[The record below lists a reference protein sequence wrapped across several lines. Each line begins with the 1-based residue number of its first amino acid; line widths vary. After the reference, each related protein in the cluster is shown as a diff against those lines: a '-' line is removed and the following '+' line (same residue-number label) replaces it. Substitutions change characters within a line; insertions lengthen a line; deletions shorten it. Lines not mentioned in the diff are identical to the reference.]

1 MADNVVQ
8 PSAALKTMEREYKS
22 KAVEMTA
29 LFENLLKLLSEKEVE
44 CEDLK
49 YDLQDQTESRRHWH
63 KRAADAEGRIAS
75 VQHVLVLVDGNQ
87 TFFKPGLILAGPRGV
102 RGAVETLIA
111 EAKTCARAQHKN
123 DLSDNLS
130 AIVHIFVDVGRLAHD
145 LSTANLLPEPDQLW
159 TFIQD
164 ASKLEPGITISDC
177 GSGQGA
183 VDAKMKHFYELY
195 LENCHCRHL
204 FLALG
209 READYYNVLST
220 YADDEFTRL
229 KTSLIKPSLGL
240 PDKYILPFDTVDFSC
255 LESVRR
261 QTISFNDT
269 VPKVNGMPAAVSRS
283 AFAQVPSV
291 SPFDGNARAA
301 PRASLTATVP
311 ESIATPPAGPRGP
324 VARVDVYGATP
335 RVNGTPPA
343 TSGRPAS
350 PYAQSPAPGSSSSPI
365 GQAAPST
372 FDPGPPSTM
381 VQAPEEALTTRH
393 ASPAFVAQTSS
404 APATVQTQAPVSE
417 DAIKEYGDA
426 NGNVD
431 KVEDVSSAAVV
442 KLNTSSHSSS
452 QSKKSAEQS
461 WESATVNDYAPA
473 PNPVPWTMEEPMAQP
488 ASHEF
493 NEPQTYS
500 RKNNNNFPRRQPREG
515 AGGGGG
521 GGSGGGGGGRQDR
534 FNGGQQSGR
543 RLPRQFKGSY
553 DDMMS
558 TQGSSASPRPATTS
572 MSSLAMSKSTDFANS
587 FTRQDVT
594 KPEPNPQARPVLA
607 PVALNTL
614 NQRIDLKLPR
624 PAPADE
630 EAFKLRT
637 NNRHLC
643 NEHHMRGQC
652 SNINCTYDHEE
663 ISDGVYLA
671 LRNTAR
677 LSPCNQGSRCRQH
690 DCYLGHHCPNVS
702 RISACGRPNCP
713 FKARNLHDIFD
724 LTIVEMIEPSKKEEL
739 PVEDLI

>member
-1 MADNVVQ
+1 MADAVVQ

-22 KAVEMTA
+22 KSVEMTI
-29 LFENLLKLLSEKEVE
+29 LFENLLKLLSEKEAE
-44 CEDLK
+44 CENLK

-87 TFFKPGLILAGPRGV
+87 TFFKPDVIRAGARGV
-102 RGAVETLIA
+102 RGAIETLVA
-111 EAKTCARAQHKN
+111 EAKAFARAQHKN

-130 AIVHIFVDVGRLAHD
+130 AIVHIFVDVGSLADD

-159 TFIQD
+159 AFIQD
-164 ASKLEPGITISDC
+164 ASKLEPGITITDC
-177 GSGQGA
+177 GSGHDA

-209 READYYNVLST
+209 RETDYYNVLST

-229 KTSLIKPSLGL
+229 KTSLVKPSQGL
-240 PDKYILPFDTVDFSC
+240 PDKYNLPFDTVEFSC

-261 QTISFNDT
+261 QTISFEDT
-269 VPKVNGMPAAVSRS
+269 VPKVKGTPSAVSRS
-283 AFAQVPSV
+283 ASAQGPSMPHFEGNTRV
-291 SPFDGNARAA
+291 TPRDSLNAISPAFI
-301 PRASLTATVP
+301 AS
-311 ESIATPPAGPRGP
+311 PPAGPRNPLGRLD
-324 VARVDVYGATP
+324 AYGAVV

-350 PYAQSPAPGSSSSPI
+350 GYVQSPAPGSSSPPI
-365 GQAAPST
+365 GQAAPSP
-372 FDPGPPSTM
+372 FNPGPASAL
-381 VQAPEEALTTRH
+381 VQGPEEALAFRH
-393 ASPAFVAQTSS
+393 APPAVIAHTSS
-404 APATVQTQAPVSE
+404 EPATVQTPAPVSE
-417 DAIKEYGDA
+417 DAFKDYRDA
-426 NGNVD
+426 NSNVD

-442 KLNTSSHSSS
+442 KLDISSHSSS

-461 WESATVNDYAPA
+461 WESATANDYAPA
-473 PNPVPWTMEEPMAQP
+473 PNPAPWTVDEPMAQP

-500 RKNNNNFPRRQPREG
+500 RKNNNNFTRRHPRE
-515 AGGGGG
+515 GGGGG
-521 GGSGGGGGGRQDR
+521 GGGGGGRQDR
-534 FNGGQQSGR
+534 SNGGQQSGR

-572 MSSLAMSKSTDFANS
+572 MSSSAMSKSTDFANS

-594 KPEPNPQARPVLA
+594 KPEPNPQARPVYA
-607 PVALNTL
+607 PIALNAL

-652 SNINCTYDHEE
+652 SNIKCTYDNEE

-677 LSPCNQGSRCRQH
+677 LTPCNQGSGCRQH

-702 RISACGRPNCP
+702 RVSACGRPSCP
-713 FKARNLHDIFD
+713 FKSKNLHDILD
-724 LTIVEMIEPSKKEEL
+724 LKIVEMIEPSKKEEL
-739 PVEDLI
+739 PIEELI